1 MKKWTAMLLAV
12 LMLGG
17 CASPSADQATSDGSE
32 KKEEVVNIYTWA
44 DYLPPDVIADFEKE
58 TNIKVNFTS
67 FTQNEDMLEK
77 LRAVKGGEYDL
88 IIASDYAIDIAV
100 KEGLAGE
107 LKKDLIPNYDNIDPE
122 FQGQYFDPENKYT
135 VPYIAGTP
143 LIVYDPA
150 IVTVPIDGYE
160 SLWDPSLK
168 DSVAAMDDMRNLI
181 GITLRTMGKTLNETD
196 PAALEEAKTK
206 LLELKPNIRTLDY
219 NNGQAAIM
227 SGEASVGYLFTSQVN
242 EAIKARPDLE
252 VVYPKEGLGYGID
265 AWFMPANAPHSENA
279 AKFLNFVMEGE
290 RAAYII
296 EQVGYTN
303 TNQAAKPFLSEE
315 YLNNPVLNIPASAL
329 ENAQMIENIGNDA
342 TALYDQ
348 VWTEFKK

>member
-1 MKKWTAMLLAV
+1 MKRLATALVAM

-17 CASPSADQATSDGSE
+17 CASQPADNQTTEGSQQDE
-32 KKEEVVNIYTWA
+32 QVVNIYTWA
-44 DYLPPDVIADFEKE
+44 DYIPPDVITDFEKE

-77 LRAVKGGEYDL
+77 LRAVKGGDYDL

-107 LKKDLIPNYDNIDPE
+107 LNKDLIPNYSNIDPE

-150 IVTVPIDGYE
+150 MVSVPIDGYE
-160 SLWDPSLK
+160 SLWDPSLS

-181 GITLRTMGKTLNETD
+181 GVTLRTMGKTLNETD
-196 PAALEEAKTK
+196 PVVLEEAKTK

-219 NNGQAAIM
+219 NNGQAAII

-265 AWFMPANAPHSENA
+265 AWFMPANAPHPDNA

-303 TNQAAKPFLSEE
+303 TNQAAQPFLSED
-315 YLNNPVLNIPASAL
+315 YLNNPVVNIPQSAL
-329 ENAQMIENIGNDA
+329 ENAQMIENIGNEA

-348 VWTEFKK
+348 IWTEFKK